1 MCFESL
7 THGWGHVYEST
18 DPGLSTYTR
27 NLRRSNSVLIV
38 MDFAELLEFRREKDR
53 FFASSH
59 QSPLDHGDQHNFAGL
74 AYFDPNSELVF
85 RPAMEPGDGS
95 EIRVQT
101 SDGQERV
108 FRRSGKVN
116 FEVEGEAVILT
127 LYSTEN
133 PGFFIPFRDSTS
145 GNDTYGAGRYLDIDP
160 TDDGMVTIDFNL
172 AYNPYCVY
180 NDGYSCPLP
189 PPENWLQVPIE
200 AGELDYAR

>member
-1 MCFESL
+1 
-7 THGWGHVYEST
+7 
-18 DPGLSTYTR
+18 
-27 NLRRSNSVLIV
+27 
-38 MDFAELLEFRREKDR
+38 MDFAELLEFRREKDQ

-59 QSPLDHGDQHNFAGL
+59 QSPLDHGDQRNFAGL
-74 AYFDPNSELVF
+74 GYFDPNSDLVF
-85 RPAMEPGDGS
+85 RLAIEPGDGS

-108 FRRSGKVN
+108 YRRSGKVN
-116 FEVEGEAVILT
+116 FEVEGEAVTLT

-145 GNDTYGAGRYLDIDP
+145 GKDTYGAGRYLDIDP

-189 PPENWLQVPIE
+189 PPENWLQIPIE
-200 AGELDYAR
+200 AGELDYTR